1 MTNYRGETVR
11 RPARAFTR
19 ATTPASARAGRR
31 WVAGLSLSFVF
42 LLGCGNDGPDPPD
55 GPVSTNDV
63 AEPEQASEDSERT
76 RDPLDVDSVGG
87 VRRAERSDPHLDGND
102 SDTPAGEGDAGAEE
116 VARDPWLRPF
126 SSTSIWNMPIGSGA
140 QYRPAKLPNTKHHAL
155 EHVYILR
162 TTPSDPA
169 RPLIRTGGWRDRCS
183 GTEHSGRSI
192 HLPDGWQPRPVQG
205 TSTPN
210 NPGVFIQPDGR
221 TVVEVNGMG
230 RCSPTGPLYGQ
241 YRADHN
247 GHVIDIYGDGVL
259 GNRGASAM
267 SQFGGPIRLG
277 ELTGDEPIRHALDLL
292 IWAEHLYW
300 GGSKQNSYR
309 WPASDSDSYAG
320 PNTYRGTIPELQ
332 MGSLLA
338 LPPSATPDSLGIT
351 TDVGRKLF
359 AALQDYGSYVTEDSA
374 WNATY
379 LAVESSAIGTF
390 PWGDAERADMARMVQ
405 NLHVVTNNT
414 PTSIGGGGTPRQP
427 LLPEIHPPN

>member
-1 MTNYRGETVR
+1 MRPSQSTRPSAARRRLPWVVVVSLSAVIVSGCRDDHQQPDGASAPPSEAVERNDELEDTVR
-11 RPARAFTR
+11 RRD
-19 ATTPASARAGRR
+19 ATDQDRRDDGRR
-31 WVAGLSLSFVF
+31 AESG
-42 LLGCGNDGPDPPD
+42 GGDGPAVHPEARSELDDP
-55 GPVSTNDV
+55 GG
-63 AEPEQASEDSERT
+63 EQAT
-76 RDPLDVDSVGG
+76 RDPW
-87 VRRAERSDPHLDGND
+87 E
-102 SDTPAGEGDAGAEE
+102 
-116 VARDPWLRPF
+116 RPF
-126 SSTSIWNMPIGSGA
+126 SSTSIWNTPIGSDA
-140 QYRPAKLPNTKHHAL
+140 EYVPANLGDVPLHEL

-162 TTPSDPA
+162 TSTADPA
-169 RPLIRTGGWRDRCS
+169 RPLIRTGGWRNRCS
-183 GTEHSGRSI
+183 GTEYSGRSI
-192 HLPDGWQPRPVQG
+192 HLPDGWMPRPVKD

-210 NPGVFIQPDGR
+210 NPGVFVQPDGR

-230 RCSPTGPLYGQ
+230 RCDPTGPLYGQ

-267 SQFGGPIRLG
+267 SQFGGPIRHG
-277 ELTGDEPIRHALDLL
+277 ELTSNEPIRHALDLL
-292 IWAEHLYW
+292 IWSEHLYW

-320 PNTYRGTIPELQ
+320 PDRYRGTIPDLQ

-338 LPPSATPDSLGIT
+338 LPPSLTPDSLGLT

-359 AALQDYGSYVTEDSA
+359 AALQDYGSYVTEDAA

-379 LAVESSAIGTF
+379 LAVESTAIGTF

-405 NLHVVTNNT
+405 HLHVVTNNT

-427 LLPEIHPPN
+427 LLPDIHPPD